1 MVIALLSD
9 LHANHGALTAC
20 LKHAERA
27 GAERYVFLGDI
38 VGYGADTAL
47 VVATVER
54 YVAAGAIAVKG
65 NHDAAVERTDHS
77 MIESARAAIDFAR
90 GSLDAAARGFLADLP
105 LVVREGALT
114 CVHASAA
121 HPDRWTYV
129 EDPGAAARSMIAA
142 ATPYT
147 FSGHVHDQW
156 LYFRAT
162 EARVGSFRPVPGS
175 PVRLG
180 PHRQWLALVGSVG
193 QPRDG
198 DPAAAYA
205 LFDSVRTE
213 LVFHRV
219 PYDHREAAR
228 RVRAAGLPEIL
239 ARRLEEAF

>member
-1 MVIALLSD
+1 
-9 LHANHGALTAC
+9 
-20 LKHAERA
+20 
-27 GAERYVFLGDI
+27 
-38 VGYGADTAL
+38 
-47 VVATVER
+47 
-54 YVAAGAIAVKG
+54 
-65 NHDAAVERTDHS
+65 
-77 MIESARAAIDFAR
+77 MISSARAAIDFAR
-90 GSLDAAARGFLADLP
+90 RSLDAAARSFLADLP
-105 LVVREGALT
+105 LVVRDGALT

-121 HPDRWTYV
+121 RPDRWTYV
-129 EDPGAAARSMIAA
+129 EDARAAARSMVAA

-147 FSGHVHDQW
+147 FSGHVHDQG

-162 EARVGSFRPVPGS
+162 AARVGAFRPVPGS

-180 PHRQWLALVGSVG
+180 RHRQWLALVGSVG

-205 LFDSVRTE
+205 TFDSTRAE

-239 ARRLEEAF
+239 AQRLEEAI